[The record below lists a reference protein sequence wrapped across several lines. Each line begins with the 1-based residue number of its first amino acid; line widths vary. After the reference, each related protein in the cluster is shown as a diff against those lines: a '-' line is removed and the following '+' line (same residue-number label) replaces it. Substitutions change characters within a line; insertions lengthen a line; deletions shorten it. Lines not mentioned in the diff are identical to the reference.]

1 MNENNRFW
9 KGFFSG
15 FLTTMVIVI
24 IVGAG
29 AGFIWVGR
37 GISSGPYSP
46 SNYKKY
52 SLKTILVQG
61 DYEKTELDQEK
72 IQYKLQFLQNMID
85 KYYLF
90 EQDPTAAEEMTYT
103 GFVAG
108 LKDPYSA
115 YYSVEEYT
123 SMRESSSGT
132 YYGIG
137 VQVTQSVKTG
147 EITITR
153 VFSGSPAFE
162 AGLLP
167 EDRFLKVAGNEV
179 TGMDL
184 SAVVALLK
192 GGEGTEVEV
201 EVYRPGLNDIITFS
215 VERRQVEVDTVL
227 HEMMEGKIGYIQLM
241 EFDEVTYEQFML
253 AYQELEAQGMEALVI
268 DLRGNPGG
276 LINSA
281 TDILNELLPEGVIV
295 YTKLKSGDGDTYYSD
310 DKKEI
315 TIPLSVL
322 VNESS
327 ASASE
332 LFVSAVKDYGK
343 GTIVGTTTFGKGIM
357 QHLVPLGDN
366 TALKLT
372 VGNFYTK
379 SGYLIHENGVEP
391 DVAVELNE
399 ELKTMVEIPKDQ
411 DNQLQKAIEVLNSEL
426 GR

>member
-9 KGFFSG
+9 KGFISG
-15 FLTTMVIVI
+15 FLTTMVIAI
-24 IVGAG
+24 IIGAG
-29 AGFIWVGR
+29 AGFIWLG
-37 GISSGPYSP
+37 GSISPKPYSP
-46 SNYKKY
+46 SNHKKY
-52 SLKTILVQG
+52 SLMPMLVQG
-61 DYEKTELDQEK
+61 DYEKTELDHEK

-90 EQDPTAAEEMTYT
+90 EQNPTETEEMIYT

-108 LKDPYSA
+108 LKDPYSS
-115 YYSVEEYT
+115 YYGAEEYT
-123 SMRESSSGT
+123 AMKESSSGT

-153 VFSGSPAFE
+153 VFTGSPALE

-167 EDRFLKVAGNEV
+167 EDRFLKVAGTEV

-184 SAVVALLK
+184 TAVVALLK

-201 EVYRPGLNDIITFS
+201 EIYRPSSNDILTFS
-215 VERRQVEVDTVL
+215 VQRRQVEVDTVL
-227 HEMMEGKIGYIQLM
+227 HELMDGGIGYIQLM

-253 AYQELEAQGMEALVI
+253 AYQDLEAQGMKALVI

-310 DKKEI
+310 NKKEI

-322 VNESS
+322 VNGSS

-332 LFVSAVKDYGK
+332 LFASAVKDYGK

-357 QHLVPLGDN
+357 QHLVPLGDD

-379 SGYLIHENGVEP
+379 SGYLIHGNGVEP
-391 DVAVELNE
+391 DVEAELDE
-399 ELKTMVEIPKDQ
+399 ELKTMVEIPKER
-411 DNQLQKAIEVLNSEL
+411 DNQLQKAVEILNSQL